1 MALILVALGAI
12 LLWFLIAPFLKPAP
26 SASPKEVDP
35 RVKCAMCSDLYE
47 PQDVIERE
55 LGEGR
60 FHHICGQCIADMAED
75 FARQHGV
82 LPPPRPRTRDDS

>member
-35 RVKCAMCSDLYE
+35 RVNCAMCGELCE

-60 FHHICGQCIADMAED
+60 FHNICGQCIADMADD
-75 FARQHGV
+75 FARTHGV
-82 LPPPRPRTRDDS
+82 LPSPRPRTADES